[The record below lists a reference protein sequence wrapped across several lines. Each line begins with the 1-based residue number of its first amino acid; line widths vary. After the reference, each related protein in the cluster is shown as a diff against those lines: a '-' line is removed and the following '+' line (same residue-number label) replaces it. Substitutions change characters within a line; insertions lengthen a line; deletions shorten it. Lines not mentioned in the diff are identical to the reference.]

1 MLYRFDLSETLKTT
15 KIYKSKQ
22 DPTAVKVIKIN
33 NNNTNLNQKRQKRVK
48 NVPAYCT

>member
-1 MLYRFDLSETLKTT
+1 MLNRFDLSETLKTT

-33 NNNTNLNQKRQKRVK
+33 NNTNLNQKRQKRVK